1 MPLEARRRRIFI
13 AEDDRNLLELLTTR
27 LSVAGYDTVFG
38 RDGWEAIDGIHS
50 TRPDAIILD
59 VNMPRLDGFGVLRHI
74 RKSPLVANIP
84 VMMLTARNAP
94 DDVKEALALGA
105 RDYLA
110 KPFSDALLLARVARL
125 LRARPVAPI
134 ASSKVVL
141 L

>member
-1 MPLEARRRRIFI
+1 MPLEARRQRIFI

-125 LRARPVAPI
+125 LRARPVTPI